1 MNRIT
6 METLDALASHL
17 GHVTGQVFEIRN
29 ANGQV
34 GLDLGPD
41 SRKNVTFLM
50 SKRELHTAMGFMLK
64 GAYAMRGDI

>member
-6 METLDALASHL
+6 METLDACASYL
-17 GHVTGQVFEIRN
+17 GHVTGQVFEVRN

-50 SKRELHTAMGFMLK
+50 SKRELSAAIGFMLK
-64 GAYAMRGDI
+64 GAYAIRGDI

>member
-6 METLDALASHL
+6 METLEAGAALL
-17 GHVTGQVFEIRN
+17 GMVTGQVFEIRN

-50 SKRELHTAMGFMLK
+50 SKRELSTAIGFMLK

>member
-1 MNRIT
+1 MSRVN
-6 METLDALASHL
+6 METLEAGAALLSM
-17 GHVTGQVFEIRN
+17 VTGQVFEIRN

-34 GLDLGPD
+34 GLDLGPG

-50 SKRELHTAMGFMLK
+50 SKRALSDAIGFMLK